1 MDIQKQI
8 LINTL
13 IYQQVVM
20 TQAVF
25 ISWVV
30 FGVGR

>member
-30 FGVGR
+30 FGTA